1 MPAISHQTLS
11 KTSFGQVCLRFA
23 KTCKKPTSFTMFTV
37 NNYGKPSVYENT
49 CVIEGFLISNEVILY
64 GLVFIGLKEFYSS
77 FLYHQ

>member
-23 KTCKKPTSFTMFTV
+23 KKPTSFTV

-49 CVIEGFLISNEVILY
+49 CVIEGFLLSNEVILY

>member
-23 KTCKKPTSFTMFTV
+23 FTV

-49 CVIEGFLISNEVILY
+49 CVIEGFLLSNEVILY